1 MEKGWLLGWEP
12 IISVR
17 ARRSFSNGNNPV
29 SKSSVSVA
37 WLVMPIHWIRDEHT
51 YILVGLVAALFS
63 SNTVANVGINGSIS
77 RLTTRRNN

>member
-1 MEKGWLLGWEP
+1 MSGNGEGVVVGKEP

-17 ARRSFSNGNNPV
+17 AWRSFSKGNNPV

-51 YILVGLVAALFS
+51 YYQQNWRSLRRESKGKNELVALDWG
-63 SNTVANVGINGSIS
+63 V
-77 RLTTRRNN
+77 R

>member
-1 MEKGWLLGWEP
+1 MAPCVLNLSLVRGYVCPEMEKGWLLGWEP

-37 WLVMPIHWIRDEHT
+37 WLVVPIHWIRDEHT
-51 YILVGLVAALFS
+51 YM
-63 SNTVANVGINGSIS
+63 
-77 RLTTRRNN
+77 RKKLTYPWIPVN